1 MSRTQRQAQ
10 RAAAAFYS
18 AAGRLIADGSDP
30 AALIAGLIRAALDLA
45 RRYGSNARTKT
56 AAAMRSAAVELE
68 RDE

>member
-45 RRYGSNARTKT
+45 KHYGHAARIKT
-56 AAAMRSAAVELE
+56 AALMRSAAVELE
-68 RDE
+68 KDD